1 MNRTAK
7 PNEKIVLQFVRK
19 GSLVK
24 MKVLYMKESFRD
36 NFEVR
41 DKNGFV
47 MMSKCFPDLQ
57 EDLLYLR
64 GSCKGDDERTS
75 EHRFNTSV
83 KAVKAIESYVKMI
96 AKLNKSRTCYKAVKM
111 KCWKCWETIAR

>member
-47 MMSKCFPDLQ
+47 MMSKCFPDL
-57 EDLLYLR
+57 
-64 GSCKGDDERTS
+64 
-75 EHRFNTSV
+75 
-83 KAVKAIESYVKMI
+83 
-96 AKLNKSRTCYKAVKM
+96 
-111 KCWKCWETIAR
+111 